1 MSNLPSAF
9 TGSIPRLYE
18 QYLVPVIFT
27 PYAEDLVA
35 RVAGFAPQRVLEVAC
50 GTGIVTRRLLERLP
64 ASTRLVA
71 TDLNQAMI
79 DVASAR
85 TPHDPRLTWR
95 VADGTA
101 LPFGAG
107 EFDAVTGQFGVMFY
121 PDRPAGLRSARSVL
135 KPGGRF
141 VFNVWSDFS
150 KNPFGRIAH
159 ETIGSFFTSDPPKF
173 YETPFGWADP
183 AEIERTARDAGFR
196 TVKVERVAK
205 EACGDSIRDFAIG
218 LVSGNPV
225 IGAINERGLDV
236 EAITLRVA
244 DALSVVYGDR
254 PFRGPLEAIVVT
266 AEA

>member
-1 MSNLPSAF
+1 MSNQPSAF
-9 TGSIPRLYE
+9 VGSIPEFYE
-18 QYLVPVIFT
+18 RYLVPVIFA
-27 PYAEDLVA
+27 PYADDLVA
-35 RVAGFAPQRVLEVAC
+35 RVVALAPQRMLEVAC
-50 GTGIVTRRLLERLP
+50 GTGAVTRRLLAKLP
-64 ASTRLVA
+64 AGTQLVA

-79 DVASAR
+79 DEAQRR
-85 TPHDPRLTWR
+85 TPDDPRIEWR

-107 EFDAVTGQFGVMFY
+107 EFDAVVCEFGIMFF
-121 PDRPAGLRSARSVL
+121 PDKAAGLRSARSVL

-141 VFNVWSDFS
+141 LFNVWSDFS
-150 KNPFGRIAH
+150 RNPFGRISH

-205 EACGDSIRDFAIG
+205 LARGESTRDWAVG

-225 IGAINERGLDV
+225 IGSITEQGLDV
-236 EAITLRVA
+236 EAITDRVA
-244 DALSVVYGDR
+244 ERLREAYTGS
-254 PFRGPLEAIVVT
+254 PFEGPLEAIVVI